1 MTVKNITFSQATLE
15 AMDEEM
21 SRDERVFVMGEDIAR
36 QGGIFGQFRGLPDKF
51 GLERVRD
58 TPISETA
65 IIGSAVGA
73 ALAGMRPVAD
83 MHFADFIGVCMDEV
97 FNQMAKVYYMFGAQ
111 KSVPLVLRAPDGI
124 INQAAAQHS
133 QTVEAWFAHIP
144 GLKVVIP
151 SNPADAK
158 GLLKAAIRD
167 ENPVIYF
174 EHKGLFP
181 IKGDVPEGE
190 HLVEIGKAR
199 IDREGTDLTI
209 VSYSMMMHHAAK
221 AADRLAAE
229 GVSVELIDLRS
240 ISPWDKE
247 TVLKSV
253 AKTGRLCVAQ
263 EAVKQGGFAAEV
275 VATICEEGLEYL
287 DAPIARVGAPF
298 SPVPFARPLEQAYK
312 VSADTIY
319 DAVRKIL

>member
-1 MTVKNITFSQATLE
+1 MKNITFSQATLE
-15 AMDEEM
+15 AMEEEM
-21 SRDERVFVMGEDIAR
+21 LRDDSIYVMGEDIAR
-36 QGGIFGQFRGLPDKF
+36 QGGIFGQFKGLPDKF
-51 GLERVRD
+51 GDRVKD

-65 IIGSAVGA
+65 IIGVAVGS

-83 MHFADFIGVCMDEV
+83 MHFADFMGVCMDEI
-97 FNQMAKVYYMFGAQ
+97 FNQMAKVHYMFGGQ
-111 KSVPLVLRAPDGI
+111 KTVPVVVRAPDGI

-133 QTVEAWFAHIP
+133 QCVEAWFAHIP

-158 GLLKAAIRD
+158 GLLKSAIRD
-167 ENPVIYF
+167 DNPVIYF

-181 IKGDVPEGE
+181 MKGDVPEGDD

-209 VSYSMMMHHAAK
+209 VSWSMMMHHAAK
-221 AADRLAAE
+221 AADKLAAE
-229 GVSVELIDLRS
+229 GISVELIDLRS
-240 ISPWDKE
+240 ISPWDRE

-275 VATICEEGLEYL
+275 VSTIAEEGLEYL
-287 DAPIARVGAPF
+287 DAPVVRVGAPF
-298 SPVPFARPLEQAYK
+298 TPVPFARPLEQAYR
-312 VSADTIY
+312 VTADTIC

>member
-181 IKGDVPEGE
+181 MKGDVPEGE

-229 GVSVELIDLRS
+229 GVSEELIDLRS

>member
-181 IKGDVPEGE
+181 MKGDVPEGE

-229 GVSVELIDLRS
+229 VVSVELIDLRS

>member
-111 KSVPLVLRAPDGI
+111 K
-124 INQAAAQHS
+124 
-133 QTVEAWFAHIP
+133 
-144 GLKVVIP
+144 
-151 SNPADAK
+151 
-158 GLLKAAIRD
+158 
-167 ENPVIYF
+167 
-174 EHKGLFP
+174 
-181 IKGDVPEGE
+181 
-190 HLVEIGKAR
+190 
-199 IDREGTDLTI
+199 
-209 VSYSMMMHHAAK
+209 
-221 AADRLAAE
+221 
-229 GVSVELIDLRS
+229 
-240 ISPWDKE
+240 
-247 TVLKSV
+247 
-253 AKTGRLCVAQ
+253 
-263 EAVKQGGFAAEV
+263 
-275 VATICEEGLEYL
+275 
-287 DAPIARVGAPF
+287 
-298 SPVPFARPLEQAYK
+298 
-312 VSADTIY
+312 
-319 DAVRKIL
+319 